1 MGICSLIAAV
11 AANGVIG
18 KDNDLIWYIP
28 EDLKYFKQTTS
39 GKPVV
44 MGRKTF
50 ESIVDRIGKP
60 LPKRDNIII
69 TRQADYDGRG
79 ADVTCDVN
87 SAIFTAKQHAA
98 KQDGA
103 REFFILGGAQIYAE
117 TINLCDRL
125 YITEVHQD
133 YKGVSYFPEIDKTI
147 WQEVRREA
155 HKGDADK
162 DIPDYSFVVYER
174 R

>member
-1 MGICSLIAAV
+1 MGLCSIIAAV
-11 AANGVIG
+11 AENGVIG

-28 EDLKYFKQTTS
+28 EDLKYFKSTTN

-60 LPKRDNIII
+60 LPGRRNIII
-69 TRQADYDGRG
+69 TRQSDYDGLG
-79 ADVTCDVN
+79 ADICPDIAT
-87 SAIFTAKQHAA
+87 ALFTAKQAA
-98 KQDGA
+98 NGDDV
-103 REFFILGGAQIYAE
+103 FVLGGAQIYAE

-125 YITEVHQD
+125 YITEVHQ
-133 YKGVSYFPEIDKTI
+133 SYEGDSTFPTIDKTI
-147 WQEVRREA
+147 WQETSREK

-162 DIPDYSFVVYER
+162 DIPDYSFVIYDR
-174 R
+174 YTD

>member
-11 AANGVIG
+11 ADNGVIG

-28 EDLKYFKQTTS
+28 DDLKYFKAKTS

-60 LPKRDNIII
+60 LPKRRNVII
-69 TRQADYDGRG
+69 TRQANYDGLG
-79 ADVTCDVN
+79 ADVVSDVN
-87 SAIFTAKQHAA
+87 SGIFTAKQHA
-98 KQDGA
+98 DG
-103 REFFILGGAQIYAE
+103 ELFILGGAQIYAE

-125 YITEVHQD
+125 YITEVHQS
-133 YKGVSYFPEIDKTI
+133 YKGDSYFPDIDKTI
-147 WQEVRREA
+147 WQETSREDN
-155 HKGDADK
+155 KGDASK
-162 DIPDYSFVVYER
+162 AIPDYSFVVYER

>member
-11 AANGVIG
+11 ADNGVIG

-28 EDLKYFKQTTS
+28 EDLKYFKDTTS

-60 LPKRDNIII
+60 LPRRHNVII
-69 TRQADYDGRG
+69 TRQTDYDGLG
-79 ADVTCDVN
+79 ADVVSDVN
-87 SAIFTAKQHAA
+87 SGIFTAKQHA
-98 KQDGA
+98 DG
-103 REFFILGGAQIYAE
+103 EFFILGGAQIYAE
-117 TINLCDRL
+117 TIDLCDRL

-133 YKGVSYFPEIDKTI
+133 YEGDSHFPAIDKDI
-147 WQEVRREA
+147 WQETSREDK
-155 HKGDADK
+155 KGGASK
-162 DIPDYSFVVYER
+162 DNPDYSFVIYER

>member
-11 AANGVIG
+11 ASNGVIG

-28 EDLKYFKQTTS
+28 EDLKYFKHTTS

-60 LPKRDNIII
+60 LPNRRNVVI
-69 TRQADYDGRG
+69 TRQSDYDSLG
-79 ADVTCDVN
+79 ADVACDIK
-87 SAIFTAKQHAA
+87 SGLSTAKQHT
-98 KQDGA
+98 DG
-103 REFFILGGAQIYAE
+103 EFFILGGAQIYAE

-125 YITEVHQD
+125 YITEIHQEYQGD
-133 YKGVSYFPEIDKTI
+133 SHFPAINKDI
-147 WQEVRREA
+147 WQETSR
-155 HKGDADK
+155 KKQNGDASK
-162 DIPDYSFVVYER
+162 DIPNYSFVIYER
-174 R
+174 I

>member
-1 MGICSLIAAV
+1 MSTCSLIAAV
-11 AANGVIG
+11 ASNHVIG

-28 EDLKYFKQTTS
+28 EDLKYFKRTTS

-60 LPKRDNIII
+60 LPGRHNIII
-69 TRQADYDGRG
+69 TRQAGYDGKG
-79 ADVTCDVN
+79 AEVIADI
-87 SAIFTAKQHAA
+87 STALKAGAEAA
-98 KQDGA
+98 ED
-103 REFFILGGAQIYAE
+103 EYFILGGAQIYAE

-133 YKGVSYFPEIDKTI
+133 YEGDSYFPAIDKEI
-147 WQEVRREA
+147 WQEASREHHA
-155 HKGDADK
+155 SQGPELPA
-162 DIPDYSFVVYER
+162 YSLVVYQR
-174 R
+174 A